1 MTIGILFILG
11 IANFALHRAMLDSDP
26 PLLASLPPA
35 LRANGGRLSLA
46 FEFLILLLAMLLAAN
61 GWPSAAWVYALY
73 TLINAG
79 TAWVLLG
86 GSD

>member
-11 IANFALHRAMLDSDP
+11 IANFALHRAMLDSDH

-46 FEFLILLLAMLLAAN
+46 FEFLILLLAMLLAAI
-61 GWPSAAWVYALY
+61 GWPSAVWVYALY

>member
-11 IANFALHRAMLDSDP
+11 IANFALHRAMLDSDH
-26 PLLASLPPA
+26 PLVASLPPA

-46 FEFLILLLAMLLAAN
+46 FEFLILLLAMLLAAI

>member
-11 IANFALHRAMLDSDP
+11 IANFALHRAMLDSDH

-61 GWPSAAWVYALY
+61 GWPSAAWV
-73 TLINAG
+73 
-79 TAWVLLG
+79 
-86 GSD
+86 

>member
-11 IANFALHRAMLDSDP
+11 VANFALHRAMLDSDH

-46 FEFLILLLAMLLAAN
+46 FEFLILLLAMLLAVN
-61 GWPSAAWVYALY
+61 GWPSAAWVYGLY

>member
-11 IANFALHRAMLDSDP
+11 IANFALHRAMLDSDH

-61 GWPSAAWVYALY
+61 GWPSAAWVYGLY

>member
-11 IANFALHRAMLDSDP
+11 IANFALHRAMLDSDH

-35 LRANGGRLSLA
+35 LRANGGRLSLT

>member
-11 IANFALHRAMLDSDP
+11 IANFALHRAMLDSDHP
-26 PLLASLPPA
+26 
-35 LRANGGRLSLA
+35 
-46 FEFLILLLAMLLAAN
+46 LLAMLLAAN

>member
-11 IANFALHRAMLDSDP
+11 IANFALHRAMLDSDH

-46 FEFLILLLAMLLAAN
+46 FEFLILLLAMLLAVN
-61 GWPSAAWVYALY
+61 GWPSAAWVYGLY